1 MGEQHKMVPNIDL
14 FTLRNVNMNIHG
26 TEIEIVADGGVF
38 GDGSHETTRLMLD
51 AIHQTD
57 LRGASVLDI
66 GTGTGI
72 LAIKAKMQGA
82 EKVTAVDIDYL
93 ALMTA
98 RQNFELNGVEIIS
111 RLNILNEYIEPHD
124 VTFANIAPHLVR
136 ELLGTLDGV
145 LVCSFPHGLFR
156 SDLRKPLADWE
167 ILAEI
172 LGTEW
177 DVFTIR
183 RRK

>member
-1 MGEQHKMVPNIDL
+1 MELI
-14 FTLRNVNMNIHG
+14 RN
-26 TEIEIVADGGVF
+26 EGVF
-38 GDGSHETTRLMLD
+38 GDGTHETTKMMLE
-51 AIHQTD
+51 AIDHLD
-57 LRGASVLDI
+57 LRETSVLDI

-82 EKVTAVDIDYL
+82 EKVTAVDIDY
-93 ALMTA
+93 AAIMTA

-156 SDLRKPLADWE
+156 QDCRKPLADWD

-172 LGTEW
+172 PGTEW
-177 DVFTIR
+177 DVFTLR